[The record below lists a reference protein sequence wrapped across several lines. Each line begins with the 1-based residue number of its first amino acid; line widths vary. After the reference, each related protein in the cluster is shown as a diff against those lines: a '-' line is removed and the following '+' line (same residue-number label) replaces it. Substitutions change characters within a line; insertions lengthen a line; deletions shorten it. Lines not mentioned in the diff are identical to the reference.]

1 MLLPEFR
8 NPEGIVGP
16 QMLILSVDTSG
27 KQGSIALAR
36 AGERSENNSAF
47 EVIEIAPLTGGTF
60 SAQLIPQIAELLS
73 SNGFVRSDIGAFAV
87 ASGPGSFTGLRIGLA
102 AVKALAEVLNKPIA
116 AVSLLE
122 ACVFAS
128 SAQGQIIQGKI
139 MQGGVMQNKIM
150 AALDAGRGDVYV
162 GEYEIP
168 AGTGQVPREHM
179 LTRSEFL
186 SQANGWTVVT
196 PDSVLADAAAAAGL
210 SVSKL
215 APVSAA
221 EIARLGW
228 QKIQSGETVT
238 PEQLEA
244 NYIRRTDA
252 EMLEKMGS

>member
-1 MLLPEFR
+1 MLL
-8 NPEGIVGP
+8 
-16 QMLILSVDTSG
+16 LSVDTSG
-27 KQGSIALAR
+27 KQGSIALAQ
-36 AGERSENNSAF
+36 AGERSENNADF

-128 SAQGQIIQGKI
+128 GAQGQITQGQVVQGKI
-139 MQGGVMQNKIM
+139 MQGKNAQEKIM

-168 AGTGQVPREHM
+168 ASAGQVPREHM

-186 SQANGWTVVT
+186 SQAKGWAVVT

-210 SVSKL
+210 PVSKL
-215 APVSAA
+215 AQISAA

-228 QKIQSGETVT
+228 QKIQSGDTVT